1 MLGRG
6 IAFASLSNGSQAA
19 APGSKVL
26 MVGMGTPNLL
36 LPTGASIIREV
47 DVLGVFRYCNT
58 YPEALALLGSGRLGD
73 VGRMVSQ
80 RYPLDR
86 ALEAFEDMRRGRD
99 KDGNT
104 VIKPMV
110 GNLELK

>member
-1 MLGRG
+1 
-6 IAFASLSNGSQAA
+6 
-19 APGSKVL
+19 
-26 MVGMGTPNLL
+26 MVGMGTANLL

-47 DVLGVFRYCNT
+47 DIIGVFRYANT

-73 VGRMVSQ
+73 VGRMISQ
-80 RYPLDR
+80 RYPLSE
-86 ALEAFEDMRRGRD
+86 AVQAFEDMRQGRD